1 MELRAADGFSLAE
14 LTRIWNL
21 GYTGYFVSITFT
33 EEMMAG
39 WMRNGDFDLAH
50 SVVAMDGENPMGFSL
65 LGVRGRRGW
74 IGGFGVSPDYRGQ
87 GLAQRLFAE
96 HIARVEEQTD
106 LRTVQLEVL
115 TENWARKVYERAG
128 FAVVRRLGVMQGVPG
143 TAARAGAGGAEAGT
157 GAAGAGAR
165 PKMAPPVALL
175 AHHYRLHGGCRAV
188 WQREI
193 SWLEKTLPATAEG
206 LYTGTLE
213 APTGYLIVAPAGEGV
228 RIADGIALTEAD
240 AADLVAM
247 LTERYPGKSVS
258 AVNEPDDGPLYKALV
273 AAGVAEARSQWEML
287 WTRL

>member
-1 MELRAADGFSLAE
+1 MELRAADQFSLSE

-33 EEMMAG
+33 EEMLAG
-39 WMRNGDFDLAH
+39 WLRNGDFDLAR

-87 GLAQRLFAE
+87 GLAYRLFAE
-96 HIARVEEQTD
+96 HLAQIAEQTD
-106 LRTVQLEVL
+106 LHTVQLEVL

-143 TAARAGAGGAEAGT
+143 ARADV
-157 GAAGAGAR
+157 R
-165 PKMAPPVALL
+165 PQLAPPVALL
-175 AHHYRLHGGCRAV
+175 AHHYRLHGGCRPV

-206 LYTGTLE
+206 LYTGSFE
-213 APTGYLIVAPAGEGV
+213 APTGFLMVVPAGESI
-228 RIADGIALTEAD
+228 RIADGVALTEAD

-247 LTERYPGKSVS
+247 LAARWPGKSVS
-258 AVNEPDDGPLYKALV
+258 AVNEPDDGHIYKALV

-287 WTRL
+287 WTRP